1 MNSILQSMA
10 HCPILTTYFLSSA
23 YLKEINRT
31 NPLGWN
37 GRIAEEYGSL
47 LQQYWS
53 NRYTVIAPRAFKQAL
68 GEFQPRFSGYQQH
81 DSQELLSFLLDGLHE
96 DLNRVIKKPATQGVE
111 SAGRDDEAVAKEA
124 WDVYKLRN
132 QSVVVDHMMGQ
143 LKSRVVC
150 PQPGCGRV
158 SITFDPYCTLSLPL
172 PTVNDHMQTLFVV
185 YADSTRPITR
195 VNVVTSKVAPLSELR
210 ASLSIAT
217 GVPAQRF
224 VLADV
229 WAHRLYRVHP
239 QHTITSSVDC

>member
-1 MNSILQSMA
+1 MNSILSSMQ
-10 HCPILTTYFLSSA
+10 HCPILTSYFLSST

-53 NRYTVIAPRAFKQAL
+53 NQYTVVAPRAFKQAL

-96 DLNRVIKKPATQGVE
+96 DLNRVMKKPATQGVE
-111 SAGRDDEAVAKEA
+111 SGGRDDEVVAREA

-150 PQPGCGRV
+150 PQCGAV

-172 PTVNDHMQTLFVV
+172 PTVNDHVQTLFVV

-195 VNVVTSKVAPLSELR
+195 VNVVTSKVAPLTELR
-210 ASLSIAT
+210 TSLSIAT

-229 WAHRLYRVHP
+229 WAHRLYRVR
-239 QHTITSSVDC
+239 HTAQIPLAVIG